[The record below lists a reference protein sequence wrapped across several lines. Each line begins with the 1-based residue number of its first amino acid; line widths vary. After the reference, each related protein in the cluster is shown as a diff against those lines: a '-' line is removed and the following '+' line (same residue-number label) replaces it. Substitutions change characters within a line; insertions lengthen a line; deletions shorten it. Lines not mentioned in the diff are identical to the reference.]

1 MLQIEQLEVTLDGQ
15 RVLGPLDLR
24 VAAGELLVLAGPSG
38 SGKSTLLRAL
48 AGLVEP
54 AAGRMLIDGDD
65 LAAKAPGQRGVAMVF
80 QNYALFPHL
89 TIEGNLARARA
100 ASARNLPPASPPLPK
115 PWASAPCS
123 SAIRASSRAASVS
136 AWRWRAH

>member
-65 LAAKAPGQRGVAMVF
+65 LAAKAPGQRGVAMVRC
-80 QNYALFPHL
+80 
-89 TIEGNLARARA
+89 GN
-100 ASARNLPPASPPLPK
+100 SA
-115 PWASAPCS
+115 
-123 SAIRASSRAASVS
+123 
-136 AWRWRAH
+136 